1 LLTGNFL
8 REKGK
13 FEREFVCSAQ
23 KTL

>member
-8 REKGK
+8 REKGNLAGT
-13 FEREFVCSAQ
+13 FVCGAE